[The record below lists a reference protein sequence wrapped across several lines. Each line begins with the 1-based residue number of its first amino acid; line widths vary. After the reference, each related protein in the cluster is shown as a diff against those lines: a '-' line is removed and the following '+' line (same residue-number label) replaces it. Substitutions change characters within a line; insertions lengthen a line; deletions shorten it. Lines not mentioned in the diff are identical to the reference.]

1 MTSKITREHLKN
13 QLDRTSKAIR
23 SATEFSPTTYRP
35 PYGNTNAQINEYID
49 KEEKMKVIMWS
60 VDTNDWKLPP
70 PEEIAKVGEYC
81 CFLDKYIHVIIIFE
95 ILMLYNSSNQ

>member
-1 MTSKITREHLKN
+1 MGVKAALHPDILKRMVDEGHEVANHTWNHPVTSKITREHLKN
-13 QLDRTSKAIR
+13 QLDRTTKAIR

-60 VDTNDWKLPP
+60 VDTN
-70 PEEIAKVGEYC
+70 VR
-81 CFLDKYIHVIIIFE
+81 
-95 ILMLYNSSNQ
+95 